1 MRLFVM
7 RLLALLMAALV
18 SMILVGACL
27 TILNLGAQT
36 AQHLGANPT
45 QYWYLVNE
53 WGHGLNWLIAIAA
66 VLVFIYLAVLVLM
79 MPERCYAC

>member
-1 MRLFVM
+1 M

-53 WGHGLNWLIAIAA
+53 WGHGLNWLIIIAA

-79 MPERCYAC
+79 IPRRW